1 MTIEE
6 IDQLVRQANPVPDLS
21 VLEPIETDDLLS
33 SEERRHSMDTRVEVE
48 KTEEPRQRRRGPMI
62 ALAAALTVMF
72 AGVLTVLVDSVGGVA
87 DLSELTEVEKAQVF
101 VDSLNEYDS
110 ETALSFLADDAVV
123 NILPAKSPDD
133 LPAHALWTEAVGFTF
148 DRRECPIIE
157 QRAYDVLVVCELIV
171 ENAWSDV
178 LEVDPIRSWA
188 MRLGF
193 NDGDIVYA
201 AMSAPL
207 ERFSPEAWE
216 PFGAWVV
223 DNHPDDVSIM
233 YDRSSEFGVEYP
245 YLTEESIELW
255 RQHTEEF
262 VAEHGG

>member
-1 MTIEE
+1 MKIEE
-6 IDQLVRQANPVPDLS
+6 IDRLVRQANPVPDLS
-21 VLEPIETDDLLS
+21 VLEPIEMDDLLS
-33 SEERRHSMDTRVEVE
+33 GEERRHSMDTRVEVE
-48 KTEEPRQRRRGPMI
+48 KTEKPEQPRRGPMI
-62 ALAAALTVMF
+62 AWAAALMVVF
-72 AGVLTVLVDSVGGVA
+72 AGVLTVLTDSEEGVA
-87 DLSELTEVEKAQVF
+87 GFEELTEVEKAQLF

-123 NILPAKSPDD
+123 NILAAKSPDD

-148 DRRECPIIE
+148 DRRECPITE

-193 NDGDIVYA
+193 DDGDIVYA
-201 AMSAPL
+201 AMLAPL

-216 PFGAWVV
+216 PFGAWLV

-245 YLTEESIELW
+245 YLTEQSIELW

-262 VAEHGG
+262 VAEHEG